1 MAPAENHPPK
11 RVLET
16 ETNEMKCE
24 GPACGVVDV
33 YWDDSE
39 SGYRL
44 RNFGTR
50 PVLVS
55 LASASGEVSV
65 RLEPGGDD
73 LIHLAEFDLP
83 YRAFFCD
90 SNAQF
95 TQDCAYGHEGGQ
107 KP

>member
-1 MAPAENHPPK
+1 MNCKAPQRTDLFK
-11 RVLET
+11 LVLET

-33 YWDDSE
+33 YWDDLE

-55 LASASGEVSV
+55 LASASGEVSA

-73 LIHLAEFDLP
+73 LVRLAEFDLP
-83 YRAFFCD
+83 YRAYFCD
-90 SNAQF
+90 SNAQS
-95 TQDCAYGHEGGQ
+95 T
-107 KP
+107 